1 MFQDE
6 KVYKNNANI
15 KYYFVESDFPC
26 NKLIVIYSGYSNR
39 NSVIKY
45 KYNYVRSLQYVNC
58 HKLFILDDN
67 GETGSYYL
75 GEKLNFDVESSII
88 SLILDTIT
96 YLKISI
102 EDVISLGSS
111 KGGTAA
117 LYYGL
122 KYKFG
127 TIISGAFQTK
137 ISDLISL
144 RRPESEKFL
153 LDDRNKDN
161 YNEKY
166 HQLNNII
173 FDQLNTS
180 VKSNLYLMSSKND
193 WQYSSHVKPFLESLD
208 FMNVPYHINLSEKM
222 KNHSQIS
229 TYFPEYFNMVLLKE
243 LYNIEIKDYN
253 VEHDDIIKVNIS
265 YSCNCDDYNLQIF
278 SLINGDEYIHDVY
291 NNLTPLKPGYYTTF
305 LRVLDED
312 YKEHYRYAI
321 HKSFNGAGIYE
332 IISSE
337 ATLNNN
343 ELQYEIETTNNKNLT
358 FAFYIFQEDKV
369 LEFIPYQK
377 QNFFTRTIAPDKNY
391 KVKCYIKS
399 KDQSKVVIKTTPT
412 II

>member
-1 MFQDE
+1 
-6 KVYKNNANI
+6 
-15 KYYFVESDFPC
+15 
-26 NKLIVIYSGYSNR
+26 
-39 NSVIKY
+39 
-45 KYNYVRSLQYVNC
+45 
-58 HKLFILDDN
+58 
-67 GETGSYYL
+67 
-75 GEKLNFDVESSII
+75 
-88 SLILDTIT
+88 
-96 YLKISI
+96 
-102 EDVISLGSS
+102 SS

-229 TYFPEYFNMVLLKE
+229 TYFPE
-243 LYNIEIKDYN
+243 
-253 VEHDDIIKVNIS
+253 
-265 YSCNCDDYNLQIF
+265 
-278 SLINGDEYIHDVY
+278 
-291 NNLTPLKPGYYTTF
+291 
-305 LRVLDED
+305 
-312 YKEHYRYAI
+312 
-321 HKSFNGAGIYE
+321 
-332 IISSE
+332 
-337 ATLNNN
+337 
-343 ELQYEIETTNNKNLT
+343 
-358 FAFYIFQEDKV
+358 
-369 LEFIPYQK
+369 
-377 QNFFTRTIAPDKNY
+377 
-391 KVKCYIKS
+391 
-399 KDQSKVVIKTTPT
+399 
-412 II
+412 